1 MYIGEENESVKRV
14 GWEVIDGECTWERK
28 GNEKI

>member
-14 GWEVIDGECTWERK
+14 GWEVTGGVHGK